1 MEMKGKGAG
10 SQGYP
15 PRGLGQRPNSTH
27 ARESARPPGNPKSL
41 QNLRSLQ
48 IPAHSHKYKQEGQT
62 ASRQFAPYEPPG
74 MGLDYEWR
82 NLPST
87 PKPMRPV
94 PIRNMLRG
102 SGALLP
108 PPQPGLPTAQPA
120 TLSPAVVLN
129 ENTTPLIV
137 E

>member
-48 IPAHSHKYKQEGQT
+48 IPAHSPVTKRLKVFSEARILSFRGELYNAFNHTQISSYNTSFQFNAAGQQLNP
-62 ASRQFAPYEPPG
+62 ALGQANGARPP
-74 MGLDYEWR
+74 R
-82 NLPST
+82 NVQISA
-87 PKPMRPV
+87 RFV
-94 PIRNMLRG
+94 F
-102 SGALLP
+102 
-108 PPQPGLPTAQPA
+108 
-120 TLSPAVVLN
+120 
-129 ENTTPLIV
+129 
-137 E
+137 

>member
-48 IPAHSHKYKQEGQT
+48 IPAHSPKCEQVTVRAKRALPKYSVAARLVLVLAIDRRQLQHHAGVSKQRTRLVGEQI
-62 ASRQFAPYEPPG
+62 QFSFGILGKAEH
-74 MGLDYEWR
+74 
-82 NLPST
+82 S
-87 PKPMRPV
+87 
-94 PIRNMLRG
+94 
-102 SGALLP
+102 
-108 PPQPGLPTAQPA
+108 QP
-120 TLSPAVVLN
+120 
-129 ENTTPLIV
+129 
-137 E
+137 